1 MRLYALI
8 LCALTG
14 SLYCDTGVT
23 AATKILQN
31 AYIYPQDT
39 QNPLTH
45 NTCPSRGAAS
55 ELHVAI
61 VGAGASGASAAYF
74 LSKAQEQLQQQGL
87 PECGA
92 SRGSYSIHISV
103 YERSNRIG
111 GRVCEV
117 YPLDDESL
125 APIEI
130 GASGIKETDF
140 FLLRAARE
148 FGLHRV
154 RRPQKSRS
162 RIGVWDG
169 EQFLLDDLDESRWN
183 QWRTYWRYG
192 NGLKKASNLANSVL
206 QSFQRI
212 YSPKFL
218 HDPHEQHGYP
228 WTGVQSIAQQLDV
241 GDLVTQSTHDYFVG
255 HDIPVA
261 VTDELIGAALR
272 ANYAQDT
279 MKAHAYAGVASVSL
293 KNQVAIQGGNALLLE
308 NMLVKSNATRHFGA
322 NGDVT
327 GIMKMESIQNSSSTV
342 RWKIA
347 TRDGHEGT
355 YDMVMLATPWHA
367 SGITLL
373 NTERT
378 VPKVDFQRMTTTLVV
393 TDAAEPDSTYFGFE
407 GSHKRVPLTILTTS
421 KEGTTNQPEFIT
433 LSYLRDISHY
443 QLQGTR
449 YKRLHVVR
457 LHSQDPIPDET
468 LDRLFGAGHVF
479 WKKEKSWH
487 AYPKMSPN
495 QSLDNFE
502 IDTSLFHL
510 NAMEKLVSS
519 METSALTAKNV
530 AALVLER
537 WLGSR
542 FIHGYD
548 CKWTSRPHVLA
559 EGWDKWG
566 CMGS

>member
-8 LCALTG
+8 LYTLTV
-14 SLYCDTGVT
+14 SLCCGAGIT
-23 AATKILQN
+23 AAIGISQEVYNYK
-31 AYIYPQDT
+31 QDT
-39 QNPLTH
+39 HNNLTH
-45 NTCPSRGAAS
+45 GQCPSQEAAN

-61 VGAGASGASAAYF
+61 VGVGASGASAAYF
-74 LSKAQEQLQQQGL
+74 LSKAQEQLEERGL

-92 SRGSYSIHISV
+92 SKGFYSIHIGV

-117 YPLDDESL
+117 HPLDDESL
-125 APIEI
+125 APISI
-130 GASGIKETDF
+130 GAAGIKQTDYF
-140 FLLRAARE
+140 MLRAAHR
-148 FGLHRV
+148 FGLHMVKRS
-154 RRPQKSRS
+154 QKSRS

-192 NGLKKASNLANSVL
+192 NGLKKASDL
-206 QSFQRI
+206 SFQRI

-218 HDPHEQHGYP
+218 HDPHEQNGYP
-228 WTGVQSIAQQLDV
+228 WNGVHAIAQHLEV
-241 GDLVTQSTHDYFVG
+241 NNLVTQSTHDYFVK
-255 HDIPVA
+255 HDIPIA
-261 VTDELIGAALR
+261 VTDELVGAALR

-279 MKAHAYAGVASVSL
+279 NGAHAYAGIASVSL
-293 KNQVAIQGGNALLLE
+293 NNLVAIQGGNALLFE
-308 NMLVKSNATRHFGA
+308 KMLAKSNATRHFGA

-327 GIMKMESIQNSSSTV
+327 GIMKMESTQNLSSSV

-367 SGITLL
+367 SGVTLL
-373 NTERT
+373 NTEKT
-378 VPKVDFQRMTTTLVV
+378 VPRVDFQRMTTTLVV
-393 TDAAEPDSTYFGFE
+393 TDAAQPDPTYFGLDA
-407 GSHKRVPLTILTTS
+407 SHNRVPLTILTTS
-421 KEGTTNQPEFIT
+421 KEGSTNQPEFIT

-443 QLQGTR
+443 KFQGTR
-449 YKRLHVVR
+449 HKRLHVVR

-468 LDRLFGAGHVF
+468 LDRLFRAGHVF

-487 AYPKMSPN
+487 AYPKMSPT

-519 METSALTAKNV
+519 METSAVAAKNV

-542 FIHGYD
+542 FVHGYD
-548 CKWTSRPHVLA
+548 CKWSSRPHDPA
-559 EGWDKWG
+559 IGWDKWG